1 MSDPNAI
8 KIIVDTNLW
17 IGMLIGKKL
26 ASLKELLVQGKVR
39 IYFSEELFEEIVK
52 VIEYPRIQKIISKNK
67 FYELISL
74 LDEKIIFIKPDCEI
88 NDCRDIK
95 DNFLLELAVSANCEY
110 MITGDNDLLV
120 LNPYRNI
127 RIITATEFEN
137 IFQIENTKT

>member
-1 MSDPNAI
+1 MSDQNVI

-26 ASLKELLVQGKVR
+26 ASLKELLIQGKVR

-52 VIEYPRIQKIISKNK
+52 VIDYPRIQKIISKNK

-74 LDEKIIFIKPDCEI
+74 LDEKIIFIKPDCKI

-95 DNFLLELAVSANCEY
+95 DNFLLELAISSHCDY
-110 MITGDNDLLV
+110 LITGDNDLLV
-120 LNPYRNI
+120 LDPYRNI
-127 RIITATEFEN
+127 RIITASEFEN
-137 IFQIENTKT
+137 IFQ

>member
-1 MSDPNAI
+1 MSDQNAI

-26 ASLKELLVQGKVR
+26 ASLKELLIQGKVK

-52 VIEYPRIQKIISKNK
+52 VIDYPRIQKIIPKNK

-74 LDEKIIFIKPDCEI
+74 LDKKIIFIKPDCKI

-95 DNFLLELAVSANCEY
+95 DNFLLELAVTAQSDY
-110 MITGDNDLLV
+110 LITGDNDLLV
-120 LNPYRNI
+120 LHPYRNI
-127 RIITATEFEN
+127 RIITASEFEN
-137 IFQIENTKT
+137 IILVENKEP

>member
-1 MSDPNAI
+1 MPDQNAI

-52 VIEYPRIQKIISKNK
+52 VIEYPRIQKIITKNK

-74 LDEKIIFIKPDCEI
+74 LDEKIIFVKPDCEI

-110 MITGDNDLLV
+110 LITGDNDLLI

-127 RIITATEFEN
+127 MIITATEFEN
-137 IFQIENTKT
+137 IFQIENKKT

>member
-1 MSDPNAI
+1 MSDQNAI

-26 ASLKELLVQGKVR
+26 ASLKELLIQGKIR

-52 VIEYPRIQKIISKNK
+52 VIDYPRIQKIIPKNK

-74 LDEKIIFIKPDCEI
+74 LNEKIIFIKPDCEI

-95 DNFLLELAVSANCEY
+95 DNFLLELAVSAECEY
-110 MITGDNDLLV
+110 LITGDNDLLV
-120 LNPYRNI
+120 LNPFRNI

-137 IFQIENTKT
+137 IFQIENKKS